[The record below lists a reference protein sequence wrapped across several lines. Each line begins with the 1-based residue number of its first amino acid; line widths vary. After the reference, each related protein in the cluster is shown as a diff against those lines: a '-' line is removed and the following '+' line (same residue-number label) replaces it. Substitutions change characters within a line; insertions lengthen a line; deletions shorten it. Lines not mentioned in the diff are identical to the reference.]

1 MREIWLRHVK
11 YACGRVGGFI
21 SFHIATTE
29 QYFTIFARKLFHIR
43 RKSNISLERI
53 MKLWYNNAKKGGGYM
68 EDLQIILHIIELCLF
83 LFSLFWYSQRNS
95 RFIQRQ
101 PFKIMAIVTIFTTI
115 LGGVA
120 LGIYDIILFFME
132 L

>member
-1 MREIWLRHVK
+1 MI
-11 YACGRVGGFI
+11 GFVP
-21 SFHIATTE
+21 
-29 QYFTIFARKLFHIR
+29 RKQIDSHAFLCYN
-43 RKSNISLERI
+43 KS
-53 MKLWYNNAKKGGGYM
+53 KKDGGYM

-101 PFKIMAIVTIFTTI
+101 PFKIVAIVTIFTTI

>member
-1 MREIWLRHVK
+1 MLHKSSFLYCCIFVLRGQRNDYVFGCKHDCIDML
-11 YACGRVGGFI
+11 A
-21 SFHIATTE
+21 H
-29 QYFTIFARKLFHIR
+29 
-43 RKSNISLERI
+43 
-53 MKLWYNNAKKGGGYM
+53 LWYNNPKKGGGYM

-120 LGIYDIILFFME
+120 LGIYDIILFFTE

>member
-1 MREIWLRHVK
+1 MNSEEVRLICFANLHFYIVAFFVLRGQRNDYVFGCKHDCIDML
-11 YACGRVGGFI
+11 A
-21 SFHIATTE
+21 H
-29 QYFTIFARKLFHIR
+29 
-43 RKSNISLERI
+43 
-53 MKLWYNNAKKGGGYM
+53 LWYNNPKKDGGYM

-101 PFKIMAIVTIFTTI
+101 PFKIMAIVTSFTTI

>member
-1 MREIWLRHVK
+1 
-11 YACGRVGGFI
+11 
-21 SFHIATTE
+21 
-29 QYFTIFARKLFHIR
+29 
-43 RKSNISLERI
+43 
-53 MKLWYNNAKKGGGYM
+53 M

-101 PFKIMAIVTIFTTI
+101 PFKIVAIVTIFTTI